1 MLFSRNS
8 VVTGVSSHSRI
19 RCVLSSVDNA
29 RPLAKRR
36 SVHQHTIPFRTTAQ
50 IPHTAGGWYGDEFRP
65 D

>member
-8 VVTGVSSHSRI
+8 VVTGVPCHTRV
-19 RCVLSSVDNA
+19 RYVLPSLDNA

-36 SVHQHTIPFRTTAQ
+36 LIHHPTISFRTKAQ
-50 IPHTAGGWYGDEFRP
+50 IPHTAGGSYGDEFRP

>member
-8 VVTGVSSHSRI
+8 VVTGVSCHPRV
-19 RCVLSSVDNA
+19 RVLPSLDNA

-36 SVHQHTIPFRTTAQ
+36 LIHHLTISFRTKGQ
-50 IPHTAGGWYGDEFRP
+50 IPHTAGGSYGDEFRP